1 MHSISIR
8 KNQKKRGVH
17 NEYDV
22 EMEMVLT
29 PLCGAK
35 IMNLFDKSK
44 YFCIFFSK
52 NNENRIFRSI
62 VAVRIV
68 YFQSRQCEKDYLML
82 VAESLESLLASVPE
96 LLDLSWLGIGYFL
109 RQRFIGHSSLKYLK
123 SLRKIKPMP

>member
-44 YFCIFFSK
+44 YFCIFFPK
-52 NNENRIFRSI
+52 IT
-62 VAVRIV
+62 
-68 YFQSRQCEKDYLML
+68 K
-82 VAESLESLLASVPE
+82 
-96 LLDLSWLGIGYFL
+96 IGYFAL
-109 RQRFIGHSSLKYLK
+109 LLLYGKFISRVGNAK
-123 SLRKIKPMP
+123 RIT